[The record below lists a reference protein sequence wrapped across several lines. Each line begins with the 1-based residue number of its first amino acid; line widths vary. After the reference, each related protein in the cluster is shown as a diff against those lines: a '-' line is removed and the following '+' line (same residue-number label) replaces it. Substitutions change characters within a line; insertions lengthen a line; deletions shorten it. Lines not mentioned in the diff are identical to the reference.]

1 MQLNDGCALAAFFY
15 FIGAAVWCD
24 DEDDSGS
31 AEDASECN
39 SYTMT
44 LNLIG
49 SFLVAAGGVFL
60 LLSVFMGGSSSTSPA

>member
-24 DEDDSGS
+24 DEEDS
-31 AEDASECN
+31 AEETECN